1 MSAKLV
7 HNMRSRSVVWP
18 RSRHIGECQIES
30 NKKLCSTSTRVLR
43 EKLQPKNTFGLKR
56 ETGCRV
62 RVILRVHTMM
72 SPYDI
77 LGVPQNASDETIKTA
92 FHRIAKACH
101 PDLNAADPTAE
112 ERLRESVA
120 AYQLLKSPE
129 QRAAFDLQLR
139 AHRRKKARRFAVP
152 ALAGL
157 ASGGAMA
164 FLVWLSVSPSHT
176 QIASTLQRVS
186 LATEWEQIAASRDP
200 KAIWAFAV
208 RNAGTPESH
217 LAESRLAELI
227 DAVVDVPTLQV
238 LRLVAA
244 DAIAKRARERLVHLE
259 ALDPAKPT
267 TIGSATPA
275 SERAVI
281 KEIKPETSLARATEE
296 RTIREA
302 KRVEPALQAPE
313 RKAIK
318 EAKREEPS
326 LQPYE
331 TTKEV
336 PGEESVPARPA
347 KSSRNVT
354 AKLRASPAPLPQAAS
369 ESKSTPACSGSRPC
383 ANSVSTLFG
392 VGF

>member
-1 MSAKLV
+1 M
-7 HNMRSRSVVWP
+7 
-18 RSRHIGECQIES
+18 
-30 NKKLCSTSTRVLR
+30 T
-43 EKLQPKNTFGLKR
+43 
-56 ETGCRV
+56 
-62 RVILRVHTMM
+62 
-72 SPYDI
+72 SPYDV

-112 ERLRESVA
+112 ERLRQAVA
-120 AYQLLKSPE
+120 AYQLLKSSE

-139 AHRRKKARRFAVP
+139 TRRRRKARRFAMP

-157 ASGGAMA
+157 ASGAAVA

-176 QIASTLQRVS
+176 QIASSLQRVS
-186 LATEWEQIAASRDP
+186 LTTEWEQIAASGDP

-208 RNAGTPESH
+208 RNSGTPESE
-217 LAESRLAELI
+217 LAQSKLVGLI
-227 DAVVDVPTLQV
+227 DATVDIPTLQV

-244 DAIAKRARERLVHLE
+244 DAIAERARERLVHLE
-259 ALDPAKPT
+259 ALDPARPST
-267 TIGSATPA
+267 VGSAASA
-275 SERAVI
+275 SERAAI
-281 KEIKPETSLARATEE
+281 KEIKPEESLALAVED

-313 RKAIK
+313 RKPIQV
-318 EAKREEPS
+318 AKREEPS

-331 TTKEV
+331 TNREA
-336 PGEESVPARPA
+336 PGEESVPARPT

-354 AKLRASPAPLPQAAS
+354 AKLRASAAPPPQAAS
-369 ESKSTPACSGSRPC
+369 DSKSTPVCSGSRPC
-383 ANSVSTLFG
+383 ASSVSTLFG